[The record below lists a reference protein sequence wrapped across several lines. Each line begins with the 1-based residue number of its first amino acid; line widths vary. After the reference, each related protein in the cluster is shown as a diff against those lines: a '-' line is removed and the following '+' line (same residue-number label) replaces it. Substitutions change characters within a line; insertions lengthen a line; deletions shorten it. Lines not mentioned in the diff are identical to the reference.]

1 MNPLCECKNVILRA
15 FNNNFILTDKPPT
28 DVLTFYIDESE
39 MFIPGNL
46 PGVLFSIH
54 SPYEAVNPFENGIF
68 MKPGRTYRI
77 YVQMV
82 SARILYFE

>member
-1 MNPLCECKNVILRA
+1 MIIIV
-15 FNNNFILTDKPPT
+15 FNNNFIISDKPPN

-39 MFIPGNL
+39 MFIPGNH

-68 MKPGRTYRI
+68 MKPGRTYKI
-77 YVQMV
+77 FVEMV
-82 SARILYFE
+82 SAQNLHFE

>member
-1 MNPLCECKNVILRA
+1 
-15 FNNNFILTDKPPT
+15 
-28 DVLTFYIDESE
+28 

-82 SARILYFE
+82 RARIPYFE